1 MADKAISTT
10 NHKQAAKTQ
19 NQVTKRGRGKPPKVI
34 NYDKLT
40 EYASQDI
47 PNYEIAKALNISVRV
62 FYDRLK
68 NDPKFQLAYEQGIEN
83 RKYELEKALYRR
95 AEGYSIEE
103 KRVVVNKDPIKG
115 ESIQTTITEKNYVP
129 DTTALIFA
137 LSNRYSEKYKQRA
150 EPTQQIDINVNI
162 KQIDRLSDTE
172 LFKIASGEFLE
183 GIDYQVE

>member
-19 NQVTKRGRGKPPKVI
+19 NQVTKRRGKPPKVI

-68 NDPKFQLAYEQGIEN
+68 NDPEFQLAYEQGIEN

-95 AEGYSIEE
+95 AEGYSVEE
-103 KRVVVNKDPIKG
+103 RRVVVNEDPLKG
-115 ESIQTTITEKNYVP
+115 KSVQTTVTEKNYVP

-150 EPTQQIDINVNI
+150 EPAQQIDINVNI
-162 KQIDRLSDTE
+162 KQIDRLSDAE
-172 LFKIASGEFLE
+172 LLKITNGEFLE

>member
-19 NQVTKRGRGKPPKVI
+19 NQVKRGRGKPPKVI

-68 NDPKFQLAYEQGIEN
+68 NDTEFQLAYEQGIEN

-95 AEGYSIEE
+95 AEGYSVEE
-103 KRVVVNKDPIKG
+103 KRVVVNKDPIRG

-150 EPTQQIDINVNI
+150 EPTQIDINVNI

>member
-10 NHKQAAKTQ
+10 NHKQGATTQ
-19 NQVTKRGRGKPPKVI
+19 NQVTKRRGKPPKVI

-68 NDPKFQLAYEQGIEN
+68 NDTEFQLAYEQGIEN

-95 AEGYSIEE
+95 AEGYSVEE
-103 KRVVVNKDPIKG
+103 KRVVVNKDPIRG

-150 EPTQQIDINVNI
+150 EPAQQIDINVNI